1 MRSNVLIH
9 KKAPENSG
17 IYIFR
22 DYKKRP
28 LYIGRA
34 TSLKGRIRSY
44 ADADLIVT
52 RGPRLVDMV
61 TKARS
66 VTWQETETV
75 LEAIILESNLIKRY
89 QPPYNVDE
97 RDDKSAQYVVI
108 TDEEWPRVFLV
119 RGRDFDHANK
129 EGTLPYKVKKC
140 FGPYIESQVIKEAL
154 VILRKM
160 FPFRDK
166 KSFDPRHERF
176 YQAIGRSPQF
186 READAHERY
195 LDTIAYLTM
204 FFEGKKKQLR
214 KKLAKEMAG
223 CAEERRF
230 EDADR
235 IKKLLYALD
244 HINDIALIKREK
256 SISPGDF
263 RIEAYDIA
271 HFSGQEAVGTMTVT
285 CRSQFVPAEYR
296 MFKLSKSSNDD
307 NAGLREVLSRRLNH
321 PEWAFPDLIIVD
333 GNEVQMRTAEGVL
346 AARRMAIPVIAVTK
360 DERHKAARLIGHP
373 DLIKTYKDD
382 IIALNSEAHR
392 FTITFHRKRLRK
404 GLLPAGI

>member
-1 MRSNVLIH
+1 
-9 KKAPENSG
+9 
-17 IYIFR
+17 
-22 DYKKRP
+22 
-28 LYIGRA
+28 
-34 TSLKGRIRSY
+34 
-44 ADADLIVT
+44 
-52 RGPRLVDMV
+52 MV
-61 TKARS
+61 TKAKF
-66 VTWQETETV
+66 VTWQETDTV
-75 LEAIILESNLIKRY
+75 LEAIILESNLIKKY

-119 RGRDFDHANK
+119 RGRDFDHAKK
-129 EGTLPYKVKKC
+129 EGTLPYPVLKC

-154 VILRKM
+154 LILRKM

-166 KSFDPRHERF
+166 KSFDPRHDRF
-176 YQAIGRSPQF
+176 YRAIGRSPQF
-186 READAHERY
+186 AEADAHERY
-195 LDTIAYLTM
+195 LETINYLIL

-214 KKLAKEMAG
+214 KQLEREMIM
-223 CAEERRF
+223 CADELRF
-230 EDADR
+230 EDAQR

-244 HINDIALIKREK
+244 HINDVALIKRERNN
-256 SISPGDF
+256 SPGDF

-271 HFSGQEAVGTMTVT
+271 HFAGQETVGTMTVT
-285 CRSQFVPAEYR
+285 CRGQFVPAEYR
-296 MFKLSKSSNDD
+296 MFKLSKDSNDD

-321 PEWAFPDLIIVD
+321 PEWTFPDLIIVD

-346 AARRMAIPVIAVTK
+346 AARRMAIPVVAVTK

-373 DLIKTYKDD
+373 DLIKSYKNE

-404 GLLPAGI
+404 GLFK